1 MIWWIC
7 LAGGLGAV
15 ARAGVDS
22 FVARRWEPWR
32 ATLAVNLLG
41 SFVLGVASVALTGGW
56 LVVVGAGLP
65 IARHRKVT
73 ICARLHMPVGM
84 KWVGA
89 GFCGAFTTFSSAC
102 WQAARELGR
111 ERARFAVAYSAV
123 TVAGCILAAWLGT
136 TVG

>member
-56 LVVVGAGLP
+56 LVVVGAG
-65 IARHRKVT
+65 
-73 ICARLHMPVGM
+73 
-84 KWVGA
+84 
-89 GFCGAFTTFSSAC
+89 FCGAFTTFSSAC

-111 ERARFAVAYSAV
+111 EQARFAVAYSAV